1 MQWLTYNKVVPSD
14 VVLQLWLGFGF
25 LLVCMVNT
33 VGLLLSVEL
42 MANAANLCFVAFS
55 RFRGDVTG
63 QALAIFALALTVA
76 EVAVG
81 LALVILLYRSHG
93 DTRVDLASEM
103 KQ

>member
-1 MQWLTYNKVVPSD
+1 MSLSN
-14 VVLQLWLGFGF
+14 VLLLASALFALGVYG
-25 LLVCMVNT
+25 LLSRRQAIGV
-33 VGLLLSVEL
+33 LLSVEL

-55 RFRGDVTG
+55 RLHGGDSG
-63 QALAIFALALTVA
+63 QLFAIFSIAITVA

-93 DTRVDLASEM
+93 DTRLDLASEM

>member
-1 MQWLTYNKVVPSD
+1 MTLAGCLTLAAALFS
-14 VVLQLWLGFGF
+14 LG
-25 LLVCMVNT
+25 VY
-33 VGLLLSVEL
+33 GLLTRRQAVAVLVSVEL

-63 QALAIFALALTVA
+63 EALAVFALALTVA

-81 LALVILLYRSHG
+81 LALVILLYRAHG

>member
-1 MQWLTYNKVVPSD
+1 MTLSMCLTLAAALFSVGVY
-14 VVLQLWLGFGF
+14 G
-25 LLVCMVNT
+25 LLTRRQAVAV
-33 VGLLLSVEL
+33 LLSVEL

>member
-1 MQWLTYNKVVPSD
+1 MTLAGCLTLAAALFS
-14 VVLQLWLGFGF
+14 LG
-25 LLVCMVNT
+25 VY
-33 VGLLLSVEL
+33 GLLTRRQAVAVLVSVEL

-63 QALAIFALALTVA
+63 QALAVFALALTVA

-81 LALVILLYRSHG
+81 LALVILLYRAHG